1 MSPNPK
7 IRRSASRQLALVGLL
22 SGIRLAPAWAD
33 SADVPT
39 NGALHLE
46 SSTCSH
52 ALVDEV
58 QRFTRI
64 ELKNTSTSG
73 GETAPRVILS
83 CSEHVS
89 LIRALVNGH
98 ESSRQLDLDL
108 TEAALRPRVI
118 ALAIAEL
125 VRDTA
130 RGEAVEPPEVSPPA
144 PVKPAPEVEPAPSER
159 PRAPPTSRLVVL
171 AKLENFGG
179 SFQPLSGGGL
189 GFSHDVG
196 RLSFGLGPALATGQ
210 RNFALGSVHVL
221 AADLSL
227 RLALR
232 FPNRALPGEIG
243 IGHALGLAR
252 VTGAAAGAATNDAA
266 RVQSGYVTGAWAGP
280 FLFGTLD
287 VSVADPLF
295 LEVAAQLGVVTFPV
309 SGEVS
314 GESDVKVAGL
324 WSGVSL
330 GLGLNL

>member
-1 MSPNPK
+1 VSRDLH
-7 IRRSASRQLALVGLL
+7 IRRSVALGLGLL
-22 SGIRLAPAWAD
+22 LTLPLPGALGIAPAWAD
-33 SADVPT
+33 PADVSADDS
-39 NGALHLE
+39 LQIE

-64 ELKNTSTSG
+64 ELKNSG
-73 GETAPRVILS
+73 MGSGEHAPRVILS
-83 CSEHVS
+83 CSERTS
-89 LIRALVNGH
+89 LIRALVDGH
-98 ESSRQLDLDL
+98 EGSRQLDLDR
-108 TEAALRPRVI
+108 TEPALRPRVI

-130 RGEAVEPPEVSPPA
+130 RGEAVEPPTAPLAPPA
-144 PVKPAPEVEPAPSER
+144 QEVEPAPSQR
-159 PRAPPTSRLVVL
+159 SRALPTSRLVAE
-171 AKLENFGG
+171 AKLENFGTR
-179 SFQPLSGGGL
+179 FQPLSGGGL

-196 RLSFGLGPALATGQ
+196 RFSLGLGPALVTGQ
-210 RNFALGSVHVL
+210 RNFALGSVQVL

-252 VTGAAAGAATNDAA
+252 FAGTSNADSMRVTPGNL
-266 RVQSGYVTGAWAGP
+266 TGAWAGP
-280 FLFGTLD
+280 FVFGTLD
-287 VSVADPLF
+287 VSLAEPIF
-295 LEVAAQLGVVTFPV
+295 LQIAAQVGVVTIPIRGLV
-309 SGEVS
+309 SGA
-314 GESDVKVAGL
+314 SDVQIAGV

>member
-1 MSPNPK
+1 VSRDLH
-7 IRRSASRQLALVGLL
+7 IRRSVALALGSLL
-22 SGIRLAPAWAD
+22 TLLLPCALGITSAWAD
-33 SADVPT
+33 SADVT
-39 NGALHLE
+39 ADDSLQIE

-52 ALVDEV
+52 ALVEEV

-64 ELKNTSTSG
+64 ELKNSG
-73 GETAPRVILS
+73 MGSGEHAPRVILS
-83 CSEHVS
+83 CSERTS
-89 LIRALVNGH
+89 LIRALVDGH
-98 ESSRQLDLDL
+98 EGSRQLDLDR

-130 RGEAVEPPEVSPPA
+130 RGEAVEPPTAASTPLA
-144 PVKPAPEVEPAPSER
+144 PPAPEVEPAPSER
-159 PRAPPTSRLVVL
+159 PRTPLTSRLVAE
-171 AKLENFGG
+171 AKLENFGT

-196 RLSFGLGPALATGQ
+196 HFSFGLGPSLVTGQ
-210 RNFALGSVHVL
+210 RTFALGSVQLL

-232 FPNRALPGEIG
+232 FPNRVLPGEIG

-252 VTGAAAGAATNDAA
+252 FAGTSRADSTRVTPGNL
-266 RVQSGYVTGAWAGP
+266 TGAWAGP
-280 FLFGTLD
+280 FVFGTLD
-287 VSVADPLF
+287 VSLAEPIF
-295 LEVAAQLGVVTFPV
+295 LEVAAQVGVVTIPV
-309 SGEVS
+309 RGMVS
-314 GESDVKVAGL
+314 GESDVEIAGV